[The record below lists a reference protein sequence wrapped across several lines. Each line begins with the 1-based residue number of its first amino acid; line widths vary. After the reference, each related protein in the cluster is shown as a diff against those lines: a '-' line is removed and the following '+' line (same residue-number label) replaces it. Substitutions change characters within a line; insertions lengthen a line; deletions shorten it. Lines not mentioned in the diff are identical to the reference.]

1 MFAARRHLN
10 TDSLFVGL
18 FEASPPITAYVFTPN
33 NSLPTGFT
41 FQTECK
47 LPHFGRRRALGATR
61 GIGLAIAEAFAQAG
75 ADVAVCGTHEDA
87 LQKTKEHLASFGGK
101 VCAVRT
107 DISKPEDCDAFVSA
121 VVKELGGL
129 DVLVNN
135 AGITKDG
142 LVVRMRP
149 EDWDAVINVNLTG
162 TFLMSKAALKVMF
175 KQRSGNIVNISSV
188 IGEMGNAGQANY
200 AASKAGI
207 IGLTKSLAKEF
218 GSRGVRVN
226 AVAPGF
232 VRTAMTDAMS
242 EEMKEKAFEAIA
254 LKRFAEPQ
262 DIAKAVMFLASRN
275 AAYITG
281 HVLAVNGGLYI

>member
-1 MFAARRHLN
+1 M
-10 TDSLFVGL
+10 TDFKGQKV
-18 FEASPPITAYVFTPN
+18 AVT
-33 NSLPTGFT
+33 
-41 FQTECK
+41 
-47 LPHFGRRRALGATR
+47 GATR
-61 GIGLAIAEAFAQAG
+61 GIGLAIADAFAQAG
-75 ADVAVCGTHEDA
+75 ADVAVCGTNEEL
-87 LQKTKEHLASFGGK
+87 LQKTRERLSAFGGK
-101 VCAVRT
+101 VCAVKAN
-107 DISKPEDCDAFVSA
+107 ISKAEDCDSFISA
-121 VVKELGGL
+121 AVKELGGL

-149 EDWDAVINVNLTG
+149 EDWDAVIQVNLTG

-242 EEMKEKAFEAIA
+242 EEMKEKAFEAIP

-262 DIAKAVMFLASRN
+262 DIAKAVMFLASRD

>member
-1 MFAARRHLN
+1 MADFKGQVVA
-10 TDSLFVGL
+10 
-18 FEASPPITAYVFTPN
+18 IT
-33 NSLPTGFT
+33 
-41 FQTECK
+41 
-47 LPHFGRRRALGATR
+47 GATR
-61 GIGLAIAEAFAQAG
+61 GIGYSLAEAFAQAG
-75 ADVAVCGTHEDA
+75 ASIAICGTREEVVQDTVKKLQA
-87 LQKTKEHLASFGGK
+87 LGGK
-101 VCAVRT
+101 VFGMRA
-107 DISKPEDCDAFVSA
+107 DISSEADCNNFIENT
-121 VVKELGGL
+121 VKELGGL

-142 LVVRMRP
+142 LTVRMS
-149 EDWDAVINVNLTG
+149 EADWNAVINVNLTG

-175 KQRSGNIVNISSV
+175 KKRSGNVVNISSV
-188 IGEMGNAGQANY
+188 IGQMGNAGQANY

-232 VRTAMTDAMS
+232 VRTAMTDALS
-242 EEMKEKAFEAIA
+242 EEMKEKALQAVA

-262 DIAKAVMFLASRN
+262 DIAKAVMFLASQD
-275 AAYITG
+275 ASYITG

>member
-1 MFAARRHLN
+1 
-10 TDSLFVGL
+10 
-18 FEASPPITAYVFTPN
+18 
-33 NSLPTGFT
+33 
-41 FQTECK
+41 
-47 LPHFGRRRALGATR
+47 
-61 GIGLAIAEAFAQAG
+61 
-75 ADVAVCGTHEDA
+75 
-87 LQKTKEHLASFGGK
+87 
-101 VCAVRT
+101 
-107 DISKPEDCDAFVSA
+107 
-121 VVKELGGL
+121 
-129 DVLVNN
+129 
-135 AGITKDG
+135 
-142 LVVRMRP
+142 
-149 EDWDAVINVNLTG
+149 
-162 TFLMSKAALKVMF
+162 
-175 KQRSGNIVNISSV
+175 
-188 IGEMGNAGQANY
+188 MGNAGQANY

-262 DIAKAVMFLASRN
+262 DIAKAVMFLASRD

>member
-1 MFAARRHLN
+1 MADFKGQVVA
-10 TDSLFVGL
+10 
-18 FEASPPITAYVFTPN
+18 IT
-33 NSLPTGFT
+33 
-41 FQTECK
+41 
-47 LPHFGRRRALGATR
+47 GATR
-61 GIGLAIAEAFAQAG
+61 GIGYCLAEEFAKAG
-75 ADVAVCGTHEDA
+75 ASVAICGTHEDA
-87 LQKTKEHLASFGGK
+87 VQDCVKKLAVFGGK
-101 VCAVRT
+101 VFGRRA
-107 DISKPEDCDAFVSA
+107 DISSEEDCNSFIEET
-121 VVKELGGL
+121 VKELGDL

-142 LVVRMRP
+142 LTVRMNKA
-149 EDWDAVINVNLTG
+149 DWNAVIDVNLTG

-175 KQRSGNIVNISSV
+175 KKRSGNVVNISSV
-188 IGEMGNAGQANY
+188 VGQMGNAGQANY

-232 VRTAMTDAMS
+232 VRTAMTDALS
-242 EEMKEKAFEAIA
+242 EEVKETTLQAVA

-262 DIAKAVMFLASRN
+262 DIAKAVMFLASQD
-275 AAYITG
+275 ASYITG

>member
-1 MFAARRHLN
+1 MF
-10 TDSLFVGL
+10 DFKGQKV
-18 FEASPPITAYVFTPN
+18 IV
-33 NSLPTGFT
+33 TG
-41 FQTECK
+41 
-47 LPHFGRRRALGATR
+47 GTR
-61 GIGLAIAEAFAQAG
+61 GIGLALAEAFAQAG
-75 ADVAVCGTHEDA
+75 AAVAVCGTNEQLLA
-87 LQKTKEHLASFGGK
+87 QTKTHLETFGGK
-101 VCAVRT
+101 VFAAKCN
-107 DISKPEDCDAFVSA
+107 ISQPQECDAFVAA

-142 LVVRMRP
+142 LTVRMSP
-149 EDWDAVINVNLTG
+149 ADWDSVIEVNLSG
-162 TFLMSKAALKVMF
+162 TFYMSKAALKVMF

-188 IGEMGNAGQANY
+188 IGQMGNAGQVNY

-207 IGLTKSLAKEF
+207 IGMTKSLAKEF

-232 VRTAMTDAMS
+232 VSTAMTEALS
-242 EEMKEKAFEAIA
+242 EEMKEKAFAAIA
-254 LKRFAEPQ
+254 LKRFAQPQ
-262 DIAKAVMFLASRN
+262 DIAKAVMFLASQD

>member
-1 MFAARRHLN
+1 MFDFKGQKVVV
-10 TDSLFVGL
+10 T
-18 FEASPPITAYVFTPN
+18 
-33 NSLPTGFT
+33 
-41 FQTECK
+41 
-47 LPHFGRRRALGATR
+47 GATR
-61 GIGLAIAEAFAQAG
+61 GIGLALAEAFAQAG
-75 ADVAVCGTHEDA
+75 ADVAVCGTNEELLA
-87 LQKTKEHLASFGGK
+87 KTKEHLQSFGGK
-101 VCAVRT
+101 VFAAKCNISSASDCA
-107 DISKPEDCDAFVSA
+107 AFVEGA
-121 VVKELGGL
+121 VKELGGL

-142 LVVRMRP
+142 LVVRMS
-149 EDWDAVINVNLTG
+149 EADWDAVINVNLTG

-188 IGEMGNAGQANY
+188 IGQMGNAGQANY

-232 VRTAMTDAMS
+232 VHTAMTDAMS
-242 EEMKEKAFEAIA
+242 EEMKEKAFSAIA

-262 DIAKAVMFLASRN
+262 DIAKAVMFLASRD
-275 AAYITG
+275 ASYITG